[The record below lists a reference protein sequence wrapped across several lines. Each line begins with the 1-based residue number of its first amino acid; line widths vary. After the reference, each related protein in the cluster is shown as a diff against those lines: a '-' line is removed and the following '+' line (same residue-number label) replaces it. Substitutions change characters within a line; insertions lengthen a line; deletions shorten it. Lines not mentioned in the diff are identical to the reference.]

1 MTSLTTIL
9 NTKDIIDVVRTPI
22 YRTYT
27 SYYPYR
33 RVMPKQ
39 VVGQDPAPGRFKPN
53 PALGDNHSKHEKIL
67 DALKGMMVKQNVSQ
81 KVEGEGTD
89 EQREEQRVE
98 QVLKTDRSWRS

>member
-9 NTKDIIDVVRTPI
+9 NTIDIIDVVRAPI
-22 YRTYT
+22 HKTYT

-33 RVMPKQ
+33 RVMRKQ
-39 VVGQDPAPGRFKPN
+39 VVGQDPAPGKFKPN

-67 DALKGMMVKQNVSQ
+67 DALKGMMVKQKVSQ
-81 KVEGEGTD
+81 KVEGEGTA
-89 EQREEQRVE
+89 EKRLE

>member
-81 KVEGEGTD
+81 KVEGEEKSED
-89 EQREEQRVE
+89 RVE